1 MCLGLDAVHENGLGL
16 PEPTRPRVC
25 STRLG
30 LRMAGQPKKQ
40 PIVLVLVVVLVL
52 EKIGAFT
59 WRVRSQSPWRGAALA
74 CTLRARVL
82 VPNRDPAEKY
92 RNRRLPRTSQR
103 NIFT

>member
-40 PIVLVLVVVLVL
+40 PIVVVLVL
-52 EKIGAFT
+52 EKLSMVTGRVCSHRLEGSRFGVCPT
-59 WRVRSQSPWRGAALA
+59 TSRVRPKS
-74 CTLRARVL
+74 
-82 VPNRDPAEKY
+82 
-92 RNRRLPRTSQR
+92 
-103 NIFT
+103 